1 METSSLRKW
10 VAAYEVHGPD
20 GVREKR
26 RELYSREF
34 KLKVL
39 RRMRDEDLSY
49 RQAAA
54 LFDIRNF
61 NIIGTWERAY
71 ERDGMPG
78 LAPQWAG
85 RRKKM
90 TTPEN
95 QKSKS
100 SPREDDKR
108 TREQL
113 LEELQSLRL
122 ENAYLKKLD
131 ALVQSQAKSA
141 PAAGDQQEE
150 GLPCRAARQPRRP
163 KPQTPGRRD
172 QAPQP
177 ANGHH
182 SLRRP
187 GLARWLRPAP
197 ARSRHHAINR
207 PAVNDGLQRTITYNL
222 LYR

>member
-1 METSSLRKW
+1 MGFYLKKYSEQVKLAAVQAYRDGTLGWKATAKAHDVETSSLRKW

-78 LAPQWAG
+78 LAAQWAG

-95 QKSKS
+95 QKSNS
-100 SPREDDKR
+100 SLREGDKR

-141 PAAGDQQEE
+141 P
-150 GLPCRAARQPRRP
+150 
-163 KPQTPGRRD
+163 GRKRK
-172 QAPQP
+172 
-177 ANGHH
+177 
-182 SLRRP
+182 S
-187 GLARWLRPAP
+187 
-197 ARSRHHAINR
+197 
-207 PAVNDGLQRTITYNL
+207 
-222 LYR
+222 